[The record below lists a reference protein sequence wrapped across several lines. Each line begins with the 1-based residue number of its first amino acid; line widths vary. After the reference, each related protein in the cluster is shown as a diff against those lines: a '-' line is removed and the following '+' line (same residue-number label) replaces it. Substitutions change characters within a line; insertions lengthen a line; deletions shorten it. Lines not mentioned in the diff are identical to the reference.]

1 MPLSQ
6 KPHKII
12 PQQMSDQ
19 VMDLLESFC
28 LKNYNQ
34 QQVSLKKKA
43 AVDDSSDD
51 DLYGDLLTVKKDF
64 SQLENQAQA
73 QSFISQLQQS
83 AVDITIENQQNK
95 PDSLWANPLTTAQ
108 NLNLDEMFKDD
119 PDQKN
124 KFKSLLPQESS
135 DKDVMVYDYFEK
147 NSKQEKTVQK
157 KQFDPT
163 TKGFDIRQFRMKQAA
178 QREQEDQKRKQKG
191 VKGLGQFNTKEADE
205 GFGISMMNMQFS
217 KAKEIVIDSQKV
229 IQNFQDEE
237 AIRQDEE
244 YMQDTSRKNFA
255 FGGINVKDRI
265 LKRKQQR
272 LANQAN
278 KIDEIIEKKKNK
290 VEGQESE
297 EDSDNNDGYGSE
309 DDKKKDSKKR
319 QRLK

>member
-6 KPHKII
+6 KPHK
-12 PQQMSDQ
+12 
-19 VMDLLESFC
+19 
-28 LKNYNQ
+28 
-34 QQVSLKKKA
+34 VSLKKKA

-51 DLYGDLLTVKKDF
+51 EEL
-64 SQLENQAQA
+64 A
-73 QSFISQLQQS
+73 
-83 AVDITIENQQNK
+83 NK

-229 IQNFQDEE
+229 IENFQDEE

-297 EDSDNNDGYGSE
+297 EDSDQNDGYGSE
-309 DDKKKDSKKR
+309 DDKQKDSKKR